1 MNLRGIII
9 GVGIFILAVF
19 VAVYGISVF
28 FPQPDYNAFCPE
40 VRAAVIA
47 DTSGICENL
56 GGKWTEYNFIKAP
69 AKDEAT
75 GYCDLNYYCNLDYQK
90 ALEESNRMRFL
101 VSIPVGIAV
110 IVFGNAVFALETVGV
125 GLMAGGAGTFVWGA
139 GGYWS
144 YASDVWRFVI
154 SLFGLVVLI
163 CFAYW
168 FEKRI
173 KKGFWQKVF
182 LKK

>member
-110 IVFGNAVFALETVGV
+110 IVFGNAVFALETVGRADGGRSGNFCMGCRGV
-125 GLMAGGAGTFVWGA
+125 LELCKRRLEVCNFPFWAGC
-139 GGYWS
+139 
-144 YASDVWRFVI
+144 SDMFCV
-154 SLFGLVVLI
+154 LV
-163 CFAYW
+163 
-168 FEKRI
+168 
-173 KKGFWQKVF
+173 
-182 LKK
+182 